1 MCDIAD
7 TTYLYPFTTT
17 VAAKTTPK
25 GKEATAGRETPS
37 TSHPPTSVPTEG
49 EVEEKRWIEATEHIV
64 LWSMLHSGEMLN
76 EVHALEL
83 LFIVIDAFP
92 VLQHAQDTHFV

>member
-17 VAAKTTPK
+17 VVSKTTWSSK
-25 GKEATAGRETPS
+25 DSTAGRDKA

-49 EVEEKRWIEATEHIV
+49 KAVNVMMCMNSGLPFNCDGCSV
-64 LWSMLHSGEMLN
+64 LGNQLYL
-76 EVHALEL
+76 LEL
-83 LFIVIDAFP
+83 FFLSVEVFP
-92 VLQHAQDTHFV
+92 ISQQAQERFPF